1 MGWIRIHGG
10 EVRCLG
16 KVGTFGSNGWPVLT
30 QSWACL
36 LLAQIGDS
44 ARAQTVHGAYLTRP
58 PAPGVQ
64 YQQQYLMED
73 KYLFPVATECMHALP
88 CCEGEESASSS
99 LLCTSPALS
108 LFSLISLTF
117 PTTQTTSTFSCSY
130 SYSHS
135 HWQQTASHSQAYSYD
150 EHFHGHSQVYSY
162 YYPRFRDQSQGHND
176 HYCCDGG
183 GGDGCCY

>member
-1 MGWIRIHGG
+1 MGG
-10 EVRCLG
+10 
-16 KVGTFGSNGWPVLT
+16 
-30 QSWACL
+30 QSSLSPGHACFWL
-36 LLAQIGDS
+36 KSEI
-44 ARAQTVHGAYLTRP
+44 ARALRQCTGLTL
-58 PAPGVQ
+58 PAHQHQESSTSSTAAVP
-64 YQQQYLMED
+64 LIED

-117 PTTQTTSTFSCSY
+117 PTTQTTSTFSYSY

-183 GGDGCCY
+183 GGDGCCC

>member
-1 MGWIRIHGG
+1 MGGQSSLSPGHACFWLKSEIARALRQCTGLTLPVHQKPQSSISSSTSWRINTFFRWQLNACMHCPAVK
-10 EVRCLG
+10 EKKVRHHLC
-16 KVGTFGSNGWPVLT
+16 S
-30 QSWACL
+30 AL
-36 LLAQIGDS
+36 LL
-44 ARAQTVHGAYLTRP
+44 L
-58 PAPGVQ
+58 
-64 YQQQYLMED
+64 
-73 KYLFPVATECMHALP
+73 
-88 CCEGEESASSS
+88 S
-99 LLCTSPALS
+99 LSLS

-183 GGDGCCY
+183 GGDGCCC